1 LLLPLLG
8 ELFVP
13 CSSPPS
19 MWRKFFSIHGMEPG
33 RPGGG
38 ACHERG
44 LARVITGVG
53 TSRAAEQGPCPSS
66 AWCMGRGGAPED
78 GVHRAVRL
86 LEETNIREAH
96 GCGGNLD
103 LDKSICRAR

>member
-1 LLLPLLG
+1 MEWSRDGLEAARATSAALRA
-8 ELFVP
+8 
-13 CSSPPS
+13 SSQE
-19 MWRKFFSIHGMEPG
+19 WG
-33 RPGGG
+33 R
-38 ACHERG
+38 
-44 LARVITGVG
+44 
-53 TSRAAEQGPCPSS
+53 RAAEQGPCPSS

-78 GVHRAVRL
+78 GVHCAVRL